1 MPGFLLLMTNL
12 HERGETSTNNAPE
25 ALQNAIINHGEI
37 SPDGAILRLKDLN
50 RTVDMELIRLI
61 SDQMVSWLRGSLKEI
76 DREKTVVAVVESS
89 GNILAGLVG
98 ERLDLPVVIIKKGQP
113 KTLFGRI
120 LSEEIHSFTRRQP
133 TRISV
138 ERKDIKEKKVIIID
152 DFAATGETLEAVEKM
167 AKGAEARILAI
178 CVAIS
183 KPGQGSKE
191 VLGKTRSLSIVTI
204 EEMGS
209 ARDGSPAMIKFAG
222 MPPQQLKRH
231 WGEG

>member
-1 MPGFLLLMTNL
+1 MPGFFIMNNPYEKDKIL
-12 HERGETSTNNAPE
+12 RNNAQE

-61 SDQMVSWLRGSLKEI
+61 SDHMVSWLRGSLKEI

-98 ERLDLPVVIIKKGQP
+98 ERLNLPVVIIKKGKP
-113 KTLFGRI
+113 KTLFGRT
-120 LSEEIHSFTRRQP
+120 LSKEIHSFTRRQP

-138 ERKDIKEKKVIIID
+138 EKKDIEGKGVIIID
-152 DFAATGETLEAVEKM
+152 DFAATGETLEAVEEM
-167 AKGAEARILAI
+167 AKRAHSKILAI
-178 CVAIS
+178 CVAVS
-183 KPGQGSKE
+183 KPGQGSAEILK
-191 VLGKTRSLSIVTI
+191 KIPSLSAVTI
-204 EEMGS
+204 EEMEP
-209 ARDGSPAMIKFAG
+209 AKDNLPAMIKFAG
-222 MPPQQLKRH
+222 MPFQKLERR